1 MGILSGAD
9 TVLMSG
15 DILMTK
21 TKFIDKITKDANAWW
36 TYGYVNHCNQR
47 QSMTRWSLVTWVRQ
61 CLNVITVNDLI
72 KEFGFSYDEVGLF
85 LDQKDIVLNGGY
97 TAWIM
102 FTNDFRNE
110 VIQHVVYV
118 VTGCMLN
125 IYPNGKAS
133 QGIIAN
139 HLANNSFDYTV
150 IDYTVN
156 NLY

>member
-36 TYGYVNHCNQR
+36 KYGYVNHHNQR
-47 QSMTRWSLVTWVRQ
+47 QSMTRWSLVSWVRQ
-61 CLNVITVNDLI
+61 CLDVVTVNDLI
-72 KEFGFSYDEVGLF
+72 IDFDFSYDEVSLF
-85 LDQKDIVLNGGY
+85 LSQKDLVLNDGY

-102 FTNDFRNE
+102 LTNDFRNE
-110 VIQHVVYV
+110 VIQHVVYI

-133 QGIIAN
+133 QGIIVN
-139 HLANNSFDYTV
+139 HLMNDSFDYTV
-150 IDYTVN
+150 D

>member
-15 DILMTK
+15 DILMAK

-36 TYGYVNHCNQR
+36 TYGYMHSSHGHDNKR
-47 QSMTRWSLVTWVRQ
+47 MTRWSLVSWVRQ
-61 CLNVITVNDLI
+61 CLDVVTVNDLI
-72 KEFGFSYDEVGLF
+72 KDFDFSYDEVGLF
-85 LDQKDIVLNGGY
+85 LGQKDLVLNDGY

-110 VIQHVVYV
+110 VIQHVVHV

-133 QGIIAN
+133 QGIMVN
-139 HLANNSFDYTV
+139 HLANNSL
-150 IDYTVN
+150 DYTVN